1 MFFESSLGIDIRDNC
16 LVFVHLKKSFK
27 KIIFAEHEIFPVET
41 GKPADE
47 SGKIYPEL
55 IQNFISKNNIKPD
68 TIFLG
73 LPRNTVLLKYIELP
87 LAVKENLENT
97 LTYEIEK
104 YFPLAADDIYFD
116 FQIIETDNSNNK
128 INLLVAAVKKN
139 IVDTI
144 LETCR
149 QAGIYFSGIEISST
163 ALANSLSY
171 DRPTGHDH
179 PYLAVADIRSDH
191 IELDIL
197 KMDMLI
203 YSRYIKADTKDP
215 DLTAKRLINE
225 LHAASLI
232 LPTKTDETGNRPDGL
247 SLTLTGS
254 GADEELYTLIREKGT
269 VDTVAYTSLR
279 AHTIPA
285 GFETAYGLAVKG
297 VAVTA
302 LDINLAPAGSLKK
315 PGRAGRNIFFILF
328 ILSIISAA
336 GWSGSSFIKSKII
349 INRLNAEIAAL
360 KPEFKQIEHL
370 RTELNEIEKKL
381 EQINRLSHNNR
392 SILKIVNTLAMLIP
406 KNAWVKN
413 IICKNGTVD
422 IEGYAD
428 TASEIIPA
436 LEQSPMFSDVSFKST
451 IVKDKNGKER
461 FKIGMSLIGMSPAE
475 TE

>member
-27 KIIFAEHEIFPVET
+27 KIVFAEHEIFPVET
-41 GKPADE
+41 GKNEDE

-55 IQNFISKNNIKPD
+55 IQNFINKNSIKPD

-149 QAGIYFSGIEISST
+149 QAGLYFSGIEISST
-163 ALANSLSY
+163 ALVNSLSY
-171 DRPTGHDH
+171 DRPAGHDH

-197 KMDMLI
+197 KKDMLI
-203 YSRYIKADTKDP
+203 YSKYIKADTKDH
-215 DLTAKRLINE
+215 DLTAEKLINE
-225 LHAASLI
+225 LHAATII
-232 LPTKTDETGNRPDGL
+232 LLHTTDDDNRTDGL

-254 GADEELYTLIREKGT
+254 GADDDLYKLIKAKGA
-269 VDTVAYTSLR
+269 VDTVPYNSLS
-279 AHTIPA
+279 AHTLPA

-297 VAVTA
+297 VAEA
-302 LDINLAPAGSLKK
+302 AIDINLAPAGFLKK
-315 PGRAGRNIFFILF
+315 PGRAGRNIFLILF

-360 KPEFKQIEHL
+360 KPEFKQVEHL
-370 RTELNEIEKKL
+370 RTELNETEKRL

-428 TASEIIPA
+428 TASGLIPV

-451 IVKDKNGKER
+451 IVKDRSGKER
-461 FKIGMSLIGMSPAE
+461 FKIGMSLSIFK
-475 TE
+475 

>member
-1 MFFESSLGIDIRDNC
+1 LFFESSLGIDIRDNC

-27 KIIFAEHEIFPVET
+27 KIVFAEHEIFPVET
-41 GKPADE
+41 GKNEDE

-55 IQNFISKNNIKPD
+55 IQNFINKNSIKPD

-149 QAGIYFSGIEISST
+149 QAGLYFSGIEISST
-163 ALANSLSY
+163 ALVNSLSY
-171 DRPTGHDH
+171 DRPAGHDH

-197 KMDMLI
+197 KKDMLI
-203 YSRYIKADTKDP
+203 YSKYIKADTKDH
-215 DLTAKRLINE
+215 DLTAEKLINE
-225 LHAASLI
+225 LHAATII
-232 LPTKTDETGNRPDGL
+232 LLHTTDDDNRTDGL

-254 GADEELYTLIREKGT
+254 GADDDLYKLIKAKGA
-269 VDTVAYTSLR
+269 VDTVPYNSLS
-279 AHTIPA
+279 AHTLPA

-297 VAVTA
+297 VAEA
-302 LDINLAPAGSLKK
+302 AIDINLAPAGSLKK
-315 PGRAGRNIFFILF
+315 PGRAERNIFFILF

-360 KPEFKQIEHL
+360 KPEFKQVEHL
-370 RTELNEIEKKL
+370 RTELNETEKRL

-428 TASEIIPA
+428 TASGLIPV

-451 IVKDKNGKER
+451 IVKDRSGKER
-461 FKIGMSLIGMSPAE
+461 FKIGMSLSIFK
-475 TE
+475 